1 MKQSVQATILGQQYT
16 LKSDSTPEDVARVVA
31 FVNDKLS
38 EVAASGRI
46 ADTVNIAVLALLNV
60 SAAYLQMRDGV
71 PSSGEGEVENRL
83 QRLLERLERACP
95 DGDPDSEH

>member
-71 PSSGEGEVENRL
+71 PSGEDEVENRL

-95 DGDPDSEH
+95 DGDADPEH